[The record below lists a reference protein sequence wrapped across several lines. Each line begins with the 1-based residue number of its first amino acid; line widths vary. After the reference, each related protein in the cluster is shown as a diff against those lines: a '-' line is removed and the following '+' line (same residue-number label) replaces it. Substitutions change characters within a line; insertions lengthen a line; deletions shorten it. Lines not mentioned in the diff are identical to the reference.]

1 MIVGATASTDSTILG
16 TAHRLY
22 DTYRLRRVYYTAY
35 SPIPNAH
42 QDLPAENPELVREHR
57 LYQADWLLRFYEF
70 GIDEVVTR
78 DDGNLD
84 LEVDPKMAWALAN
97 REFFPVDINS
107 APREALLRVPGLG
120 TRSVAKILKARAR
133 RRLREA
139 DLRELR
145 APLKRIMPFIVAADT
160 WSAAARKLDAPGLRA
175 EVKPGSQQL
184 MLFEASSSAVS
195 GQV

>member
-1 MIVGATASTDSTILG
+1 M
-16 TAHRLY
+16 
-22 DTYRLRRVYYTAY
+22 
-35 SPIPNAH
+35 
-42 QDLPAENPELVREHR
+42 
-57 LYQADWLLRFYEF
+57 
-70 GIDEVVTR
+70 
-78 DDGNLD
+78 
-84 LEVDPKMAWALAN
+84 
-97 REFFPVDINS
+97 
-107 APREALLRVPGLG
+107 
-120 TRSVAKILKARAR
+120 AKILKARAR